1 MSTASLNHIGL
12 RTAKLEETRQFFEDV
27 VGLKAGARPPF
38 PFPGYWLYQE
48 GSAVIH
54 LLGVDDSGGLE
65 AYLGP
70 RGQSS
75 AGGSVDHVAFA
86 CTGYHEVRQRIERL
100 GLEFQERVVPL
111 VDPPQTAILGVGAA
125 GRRPAVVTQ
134 PGAQQDVVVPAWTMT
149 LVLSFDHRFIDGA
162 PAARFL
168 AALSTALTDPG
179 ILL

>member
-1 MSTASLNHIGL
+1 MSTASLNHVGL

-38 PFPGYWLYQE
+38 PFPGYWLYQD

-54 LLGVDDSGGLE
+54 LLGLDDSGGLE

-70 RGQSS
+70 RSQSS

-111 VDPPQTAILGVGAA
+111 TGQRQFFVNDPNGVTVELNFAAAELTSEEPATAGARSA
-125 GRRPAVVTQ
+125 
-134 PGAQQDVVVPAWTMT
+134 
-149 LVLSFDHRFIDGA
+149 
-162 PAARFL
+162 
-168 AALSTALTDPG
+168 
-179 ILL
+179 